1 MSIKAL
7 IFLIIIPL
15 KTVIMETPFNYIKSI
30 NSMAITEK
38 KNEADRQEHVG
49 SKSRNNCGPV
59 MEFRWAVN
67 CKGKK
72 EKSPV
77 TCCNKRSAMCY
88 MYVMCCYFQ
97 I

>member
-38 KNEADRQEHVG
+38 KMRLTDRNMLVPKVETI
-49 SKSRNNCGPV
+49 
-59 MEFRWAVN
+59 AVRSWN
-67 CKGKK
+67 LDGRSTVKGKK

-88 MYVMCCYFQ
+88 MYVM
-97 I
+97 